1 MSGTS
6 EIMAVNSKQVVAM
19 PSPEIANS
27 NANGSAEAAKNNE
40 SYPAIRRR
48 LPDER
53 HSLTH
58 HFSIGGQ
65 EGYVAVGLYET
76 GLRERCSSGWR
87 KKARRC
93 PA

>member
-6 EIMAVNSKQVVAM
+6 ETKVVDTTQVVANEN
-19 PSPEIANS
+19 PETTDS
-27 NANGSAEAAKNNE
+27 NATFSSEAAKNSG

-58 HFSIGGQ
+58 HLSIGG
-65 EGYVAVGLYET
+65 
-76 GLRERCSSGWR
+76 R
-87 KKARRC
+87 KGTSQ
-93 PA
+93 

>member
-6 EIMAVNSKQVVAM
+6 EIMVVGKQAVAE
-19 PSPEIANS
+19 PSSETANS
-27 NANGSAEAAKNNE
+27 NANGSSEAAKNNG

-65 EGYVAVGLYET
+65 EGYVIVGLYEAA
-76 GLRERCSSGWR
+76 GLATPRSAMPSH
-87 KKARRC
+87 
-93 PA
+93 